1 MQINSIETDFDVVS
15 HMTVSHDSRGVSS
28 SHWRFLLTVI
38 RTFHQTCDSSVLSK
52 KKGFE
57 FNLTVSELEVKQRK
71 VQNDNAQVWPAYP
84 LLD

>member
-28 SHWRFLLTVI
+28 SDSRQRFFVE
-38 RTFHQTCDSSVLSK
+38 CDSSNLWLVFLS